1 MSATSN
7 QPLQQTPNT
16 NPTTLQKVTKE
27 LGIHTVIHS
36 PLDVK
41 LLLLSRFIRLFAY
54 GQTTLILALYFKAL
68 DISDARIGLFMS
80 LTLVG
85 DVFISLILTLIAD
98 SVGRRLMLS
107 IGAVMM
113 AGSGV
118 VFANFGGYWVL
129 LAAAVVGVISP
140 RSVPPPF
147 FPPAL

>member
-1 MSATSN
+1 M
-7 QPLQQTPNT
+7 
-16 NPTTLQKVTKE
+16 KE

-41 LLLLSRFIRLFAY
+41 LLLFSRFVRLFAY

-85 DVFISLILTLIAD
+85 DVFISLVLTLIAD

-113 AGSGV
+113 AGSGA

-129 LAAAVVGVISP
+129 LAAAVLGVISP
-140 RSVPPPF
+140 RYVWSLVF
-147 FPPAL
+147 FLGFLFDF